1 MIILFGDNF
10 SPQRKLS
17 IFYFISIIFDLC
29 STYFSTP
36 DLSRE
41 GAWDFKILNIGWL
54 GLISLSFLYFI
65 ITWVIFMYFNDKDRF
80 PINIKSKKVRIW
92 ISRFTWMMIINFTI
106 AYFLASFSNFLYCFE
121 NVEINNSVLHFIVSK
136 HVNINHY
143 LYNKYE
149 IIYID
154 IISYISTIFVFFL
167 IKRKIH

>member
-1 MIILFGDNF
+1 MIVSFKEEVF
-10 SPQRKLS
+10 TQRKLC
-17 IFYFISIIFDLC
+17 IFYFTSIIFDLFTTYL
-29 STYFSTP
+29 STS

-41 GAWDFKILNIGWL
+41 GAWDFKILNVGWL

-65 ITWVIFMYFNDKDRF
+65 ITWTVFMHFNDKDKF
-80 PINIKSKKVRIW
+80 PIDIKSKKVRIW

-106 AYFLASFSNFLYCFE
+106 AYFLAAFSNFLYCFE
-121 NVEINNSVLHFIVSK
+121 NVEINNSVLHFIISK